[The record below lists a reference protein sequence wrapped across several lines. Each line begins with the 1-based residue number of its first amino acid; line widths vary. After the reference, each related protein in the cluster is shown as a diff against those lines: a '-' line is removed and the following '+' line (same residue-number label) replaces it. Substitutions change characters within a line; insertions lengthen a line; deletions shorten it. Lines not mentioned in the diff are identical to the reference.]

1 MTDLSAG
8 YLRGLQEAGRVSG
21 DSSAT
26 LLLISDG
33 HANQG
38 VTEPGRLGGVARKAH
53 RDGVITSTLGY
64 GLGYDETLLVAMA
77 EQGAGNH
84 HFAEEPDTAGQR
96 IASEVDGLLSK
107 TVTAASLRVDMSTD
121 VSVLRLY
128 NDLPSQQLA
137 DGSVMVELGDFYSEE
152 ERKLL
157 LKLGVPAMA
166 GLGLCKVA
174 TLTLQY
180 VELPGLV
187 QQTVTVPVVVNVV
200 PGDEAAGRVP
210 DPTVRSEVRFQ
221 EAQLKVREAS
231 EAMEKGDVGAAE
243 QQFTEAVGLL
253 DSAVRGAPTPVAEDI
268 EAERRKVQD
277 LRERARWDDHS
288 RVSKASREL
297 SHLNT
302 RKRGRRRAGREGD
315 RR

>member
-1 MTDLSAG
+1 
-8 YLRGLQEAGRVSG
+8 
-21 DSSAT
+21 
-26 LLLISDG
+26 
-33 HANQG
+33 
-38 VTEPGRLGGVARKAH
+38 
-53 RDGVITSTLGY
+53 
-64 GLGYDETLLVAMA
+64 
-77 EQGAGNH
+77 
-84 HFAEEPDTAGQR
+84 
-96 IASEVDGLLSK
+96 
-107 TVTAASLRVDMSTD
+107 VTAASLRVDMSTD